1 MKVKLEVIKG
11 PERGK
16 TFVLTEPSTC
26 VVGRS
31 EEAHFKFSEED
42 PYISKKHF
50 LLEFKPPKVYFRN
63 LDTTNP
69 SKINDLYAEEA
80 ELVNGDIV
88 EVGYT
93 KLCVS
98 VEHDVRE
105 GSETGNQ
112 SADLNI
118 MSKSEIVK
126 RLHELAKRKPPKVE
140 PFEGVLIDYPQTPY
154 RFEYV
159 CPKCEEK
166 TLYATKNGDRIGSGR
181 EGWEIQACRRRINE
195 IKGVYIEL
203 DEAEFCKRCSP
214 EVESPKLNIVAR
226 FKRDGNPHRVRGIC
240 EEDLQLLAEFLEGS
254 DKHILQLEEANFLN
268 VREQPLKNYI
278 DRLKVLLNVHVDI

>member
-126 RLHELAKRKPPKVE
+126 RLHELEKRKPPKVE
-140 PFEGVLIDYPQTPY
+140 SFEGAMCYSPISPPD

-159 CPKCEEK
+159 CPICGER
-166 TLYATKNGDRIGSGR
+166 TLYATKNGDRIGSGSVDC
-181 EGWEIQACRRRINE
+181 EIQSCRRKINE
-195 IKGVYIEL
+195 IKGAHVEL
-203 DEAEFCKRCSP
+203 DEAEFCIRCSP
-214 EVESPKLNIVAR
+214 EVESPKLNIVVR
-226 FKRDGNPHRVRGIC
+226 FKRVENPHRVRGIC

-254 DKHILQLEEANFLN
+254 DKHVLPMEEANVFG
-268 VREQPLKNYI
+268 REQPLKNYI

>member
-105 GSETGNQ
+105 GSE
-112 SADLNI
+112 S
-118 MSKSEIVK
+118 
-126 RLHELAKRKPPKVE
+126 
-140 PFEGVLIDYPQTPY
+140 
-154 RFEYV
+154 
-159 CPKCEEK
+159 
-166 TLYATKNGDRIGSGR
+166 
-181 EGWEIQACRRRINE
+181 
-195 IKGVYIEL
+195 
-203 DEAEFCKRCSP
+203 
-214 EVESPKLNIVAR
+214 
-226 FKRDGNPHRVRGIC
+226 
-240 EEDLQLLAEFLEGS
+240 LAEFS
-254 DKHILQLEEANFLN
+254 HF
-268 VREQPLKNYI
+268 QPLVIIRVNNELVVI
-278 DRLKVLLNVHVDI
+278 NFGRMVS